1 MNRLKKN
8 IAISETGFLFDPGTG
23 DSFHLNATGQEILGM
38 IKEGKNKEEIVE
50 LITTRY
56 DVAPNAFEQYYYDFV
71 SMLKHFQITEE
82 HGEN

>member
-50 LITTRY
+50 QITTRY

-82 HGEN
+82 HGED